1 MRSIQKISKIHK
13 PGFFTVQEVILTYD
27 KAYGCIYYRVKCRSA
42 ARLNRYRP
50 AVSSNP
56 FFSNADI

>member
-13 PGFFTVQEVILTYD
+13 PGFFTVQKVILTYD
-27 KAYGCIYYRVKCRSA
+27 KAYGCIYYRVKCRTA
-42 ARLNRYRP
+42 ARIDT
-50 AVSSNP
+50 VSSNP